1 MGPVQYTSRVGGE
14 LKDTISS
21 GSCSHLQQRAIEAAA
36 EAVDGCW
43 AEENGVKKV
52 AVVKD
57 FWGVGRSVNGE
68 WWRIDGGL
76 LSMRS
81 EGFCPVEV
89 GRAVIFAAGC
99 EKDKRAD
106 TSLVTCQR
114 EGADKRD
121 RVVVVRDVIEDLFC
135 RRDYHVECSFL
146 GLQTLDEFRVTS

>member
-1 MGPVQYTSRVGGE
+1 
-14 LKDTISS
+14 
-21 GSCSHLQQRAIEAAA
+21 
-36 EAVDGCW
+36 
-43 AEENGVKKV
+43 
-52 AVVKD
+52 
-57 FWGVGRSVNGE
+57 
-68 WWRIDGGL
+68 
-76 LSMRS
+76 MRS

-146 GLQTLDEFRVTS
+146 GLQTLNEVRVTS